1 VSVVVKY
8 ADNILKGFAASFS
21 IVTSFI
27 LCVFIFDFVPTY
39 GFVFGAVSD
48 SLCYRYVCIC
58 NICMYLTSFLSFQL
72 LVNVSMVMYS
82 YKGNV

>member
-1 VSVVVKY
+1 MSVVVKY

-48 SLCYRYVCIC
+48 SPRYRS
-58 NICMYLTSFLSFQL
+58 LFLLQHL
-72 LVNVSMVMYS
+72 HVSDIIFIISGFGKCVH
-82 YKGNV
+82 GHV